1 MIGFNGYFTSMRQKP
16 VTYMQN
22 GIRKHKPP
30 FGSVWDKHSEAK
42 LVTGVFTNAE
52 TGEITDEFYGNCN
65 DFNLWF
71 LGKVGRGERFDVYIK
86 FTGFDSFVQVDQVGA
101 WLGASDDPKGYR
113 QQFEHDDK
121 SRWTMIAD

>member
-1 MIGFNGYFTSMRQKP
+1 MIGFNGYFSSTRQKP
-16 VTYMQN
+16 VTYTQN

-30 FGSVWDKHSEAK
+30 FGSVWDKHNESK

-71 LGKVGRGERFDVYIK
+71 LGKVGRGEQFDVYIK
-86 FTGFDSFVQVDQVGA
+86 FTGFDSFVQIDQVGA
-101 WLGASDDPKGYR
+101 WLGAPDDPNGYR
-113 QQFEHDDK
+113 QQFEHDDNHK
-121 SRWTMIAD
+121 WTMIAD